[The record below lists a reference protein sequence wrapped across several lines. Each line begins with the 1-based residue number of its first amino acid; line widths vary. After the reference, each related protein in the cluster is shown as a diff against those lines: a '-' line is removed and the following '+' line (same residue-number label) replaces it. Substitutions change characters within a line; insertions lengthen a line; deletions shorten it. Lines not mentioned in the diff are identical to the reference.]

1 MMTRDSSPFS
11 SPLSRSLSLSSH
23 DFIHQLSP
31 AVIPRV
37 SAIANMA
44 WCERAAYNISFFGVE
59 SDSYLDGAGEIG
71 SAVHRIVIKSILE
84 IVNLIKNAAHEND
97 NNKFSKAD
105 AMKIFM
111 SNAQEE
117 VDLNWKRYALAGIE
131 QPLPIIMHDLDIR
144 ADRLSS
150 EIVSS
155 VDSEKKKKNK
165 NNNYKKIIFRP
176 EFTIR
181 NKDIPLEGRLDLL
194 KVELENESPLQSSKK
209 YVAADDLINAK
220 IKDIEIIQ
228 IKTGKAVPRSPRV
241 YMQADAEALLLMQT
255 LKLKT
260 PPKYTWQ
267 FADKD
272 IQHKKFNFAKV
283 REAVDN
289 YIKIWKAEQSPEITG
304 YCPKCSLKNACR
316 DWYFARSDKLSDQ
329 DLVRRRAAFKL
340 SKTLREEIADTD
352 KWKIYVSFRNA
363 KERHEDGWAI
373 TGLKVDTD
381 KIDTINQEVV
391 LVGVDGSFGN
401 FVDFSVGDFVTVSD
415 GNPNLGS
422 NPTAIITAIDLKRP
436 SVKIQSIK
444 NDLYVLT
451 YDNRQ
456 NSILTMDRFDFDKG
470 LTTIR
475 YLDSFYRQSP
485 YADIILESYATAATA
500 AETSG
505 GRGGG
510 EGGESS
516 LSQQQS
522 EDEEKEERYM

>member
-1 MMTRDSSPFS
+1 MMSLDSPPFS
-11 SPLSRSLSLSSH
+11 YPLPRSLSLSSH
-23 DFIHQLSP
+23 DIIHQLNP

-59 SDSYLDGAGEIG
+59 SDSYLDGSGEIG

-84 IVNLIKNAAHEND
+84 IVSSIKNTASGDNEDN
-97 NNKFSKAD
+97 NNKFTKAD
-105 AMKIFM
+105 AMKIFL
-111 SNAQEE
+111 SNAREE

-131 QPLPIIMHDLDIR
+131 QPLPIIMQDLDIR
-144 ADRLSS
+144 ADRLSR
-150 EIVSS
+150 EIVSAAE
-155 VDSEKKKKNK
+155 EKYNK
-165 NNNYKKIIFRP
+165 NYKNIILRP

-194 KVELENESPLQSSKK
+194 KIELKEEEDEECHLQSNNKK
-209 YVAADDLINAK
+209 YVASDDLINLK
-220 IKDIEIIQ
+220 IEDIEIIQ

-241 YMQADAEALLLMQT
+241 YMQADAEALLLMQI

-267 FADKD
+267 FSDKD
-272 IQHKKFNFAKV
+272 IQHRKFNFAKV
-283 REAVDN
+283 YEAVYN
-289 YIKIWKAEQSPEITG
+289 YIRIWKAEQTPDITG

-316 DWYFARSDKLSDQ
+316 DWYFARSDKLLDQ
-329 DLVRRRAAFKL
+329 DQIRRRAAFKL
-340 SKTLREEIADTD
+340 SKSIREEIADTD

-381 KIDTINQEVV
+381 KIDPINQEIV
-391 LVGVDGSFGN
+391 LIGIDGSFGN

-422 NPTAIITAIDLKRP
+422 NPTAIITGIDLKRP

-485 YADIILESYATAATA
+485 YADIILQNAA
-500 AETSG
+500 AE
-505 GRGGG
+505 RRRREG
-510 EGGESS
+510 EGIC
-516 LSQQQS
+516 LSENQC
-522 EDEEKEERYM
+522 EEEEER

>member
-1 MMTRDSSPFS
+1 
-11 SPLSRSLSLSSH
+11 
-23 DFIHQLSP
+23 
-31 AVIPRV
+31 
-37 SAIANMA
+37 MA

-59 SDSYLDGAGEIG
+59 SDSYLDGSGEIG

-84 IVNLIKNAAHEND
+84 IVNSIKNAADEN

-105 AMKIFM
+105 AMKIFL
-111 SNAQEE
+111 SNAREE
-117 VDLNWKRYALAGIE
+117 VDLNWKRYALARIE
-131 QPLPIIMHDLDIR
+131 QPLPIIMQDLDIR

-150 EIVSS
+150 EIVSAA
-155 VDSEKKKKNK
+155 EKKK
-165 NNNYKKIIFRP
+165 NNNYKNIIFRP

-181 NKDIPLEGRLDLL
+181 NKDIPLEGRLDIL
-194 KVELENESPLQSSKK
+194 KIELGAESPLHSNNK
-209 YVAADDLINAK
+209 YVASDDLINHK
-220 IKDIEIIQ
+220 IEDIEIIQ

-260 PPKYTWQ
+260 PPKYRWQ

-272 IQHKKFNFAKV
+272 VQHRKFNFARV
-283 REAVDN
+283 YGAIDN
-289 YIKIWKAEQSPEITG
+289 YIRLWKGEQSPEITG
-304 YCPKCSLKNACR
+304 YCPKCSLKNACL

-329 DLVRRRAAFKL
+329 DQIRRRAAFKL

-373 TGLKVDTD
+373 TGLKVDTN
-381 KIDTINQEVV
+381 KIDAINQEIV
-391 LVGVDGSFGN
+391 LVSVDGSFGN
-401 FVDFSVGDFVTVSD
+401 FVDFSVGDFVTISD

-475 YLDSFYRQSP
+475 YVDSFYRQSP
-485 YADIILESYATAATA
+485 YADIVLQNTAAA
-500 AETSG
+500 G
-505 GRGGG
+505 MMRKGR
-510 EGGESS
+510 GESS
-516 LSQQQS
+516 SSQQQS
-522 EDEEKEERYM
+522 EGEKEEHDM

>member
-1 MMTRDSSPFS
+1 MMSRDNSPFS
-11 SPLSRSLSLSSH
+11 YTLPRSLSLSSR
-23 DFIHQLSP
+23 DIIHQLNP

-59 SDSYLDGAGEIG
+59 SDSYLDGSGEIG

-84 IVNLIKNAAHEND
+84 IVSSIKNTASGVND
-97 NNKFSKAD
+97 SNNNKFTKAD
-105 AMKIFM
+105 AMKIFL
-111 SNAQEE
+111 SNAREE

-131 QPLPIIMHDLDIR
+131 QPLPIIMQDLDIR

-150 EIVSS
+150 EIVSA
-155 VDSEKKKKNK
+155 VEKKNNK
-165 NNNYKKIIFRP
+165 NYKNVILRP

-194 KVELENESPLQSSKK
+194 KIELEEEDEEYHLQSNNEK
-209 YVAADDLINAK
+209 YVASDDLINLK
-220 IKDIEIIQ
+220 IEDIEIIQ

-272 IQHKKFNFAKV
+272 IQHRKFNFAKV
-283 REAVDN
+283 YEAVYN
-289 YIKIWKAEQSPEITG
+289 YIRIWRAEQSPNITG

-316 DWYFARSDKLSDQ
+316 DWYFARHDKLSDQ
-329 DLVRRRAAFKL
+329 DIVRRSAAFKL
-340 SKTLREEIADTD
+340 SKSIREEIADTD

-381 KIDTINQEVV
+381 KIDPINQEIV

-485 YADIILESYATAATA
+485 YADIILHNAA
-500 AETSG
+500 AERS
-505 GRGGG
+505 RRRREG
-510 EGGESS
+510 EGICSS
-516 LSQQQS
+516 KNQC
-522 EDEEKEERYM
+522 EVKEGDS

>member
-1 MMTRDSSPFS
+1 MMTPDSLPY
-11 SPLSRSLSLSSH
+11 PLSRSLSLNSR
-23 DFIHQLSP
+23 DIIHQLNP

-44 WCERAAYNISFFGVE
+44 WYERAAYNISFFGVE
-59 SDSYLDGAGEIG
+59 SDSYLDGSGEIG

-84 IVNLIKNAAHEND
+84 IVDAIKNDDAAG
-97 NNKFSKAD
+97 NNKFAKAD
-105 AMKIFM
+105 AMRIFM
-111 SNAQEE
+111 SNAREE

-155 VDSEKKKKNK
+155 SDDSEKKKKN
-165 NNNYKKIIFRP
+165 NSYKKIIFRP

-194 KVELENESPLQSSKK
+194 KVELGKESPLESSKK
-209 YVAADDLINAK
+209 YVAADDLINLE

-272 IQHKKFNFAKV
+272 VQHKKFNFAKV
-283 REAVDN
+283 YEAVDN
-289 YIKIWKAEQSPEITG
+289 YIRIWKAERSPDITG
-304 YCPKCSLKNACR
+304 YCPKCSLKNACL

-329 DLVRRRAAFKL
+329 DLVRRSAAFKL
-340 SKTLREEIADTD
+340 SKTIRQEIADTD

-373 TGLKVDTD
+373 TGLKLDTD
-381 KIDTINQEVV
+381 KIDPINQEVV

-444 NDLYVLT
+444 NDLYVLN

-485 YADIILESYATAATA
+485 YADIILESYGATTAAD
-500 AETSG
+500 EKRG
-505 GRGGG
+505 GKEGGG
-510 EGGESS
+510 ESIS
-516 LSQQQS
+516 SQQQS
-522 EDEEKEERYM
+522 EEDKKEERNI

>member
-1 MMTRDSSPFS
+1 MMTPDSPRPSSPS
-11 SPLSRSLSLSSH
+11 TLPSLSRSLSLSSH
-23 DFIHQLSP
+23 DFIHQFSP
-31 AVIPRV
+31 AVMPRV
-37 SAIANMA
+37 SAIANMG

-59 SDSYLDGAGEIG
+59 SDSYLNGSGEIG

-84 IVNLIKNAAHEND
+84 IVDAIKNDDAVD
-97 NNKFSKAD
+97 NNNKISKAD
-105 AMKIFM
+105 AMRIFM
-111 SNAQEE
+111 SNARQE

-131 QPLPIIMHDLDIR
+131 QPLPIIMHDLDVR

-150 EIVSS
+150 EIVYAA
-155 VDSEKKKKNK
+155 EKKN

-194 KVELENESPLQSSKK
+194 KIELGGEYALPSNNK
-209 YVAADDLINAK
+209 YVSSDDLINLQ
-220 IKDIEIIQ
+220 IDDIEIIQ
-228 IKTGKAVPRSPRV
+228 IKTGKTVPRSPRV
-241 YMQADAEALLLMQT
+241 CMQADAEALLLMQT

-272 IQHKKFNFAKV
+272 VQHRKFNFARV
-283 REAVDN
+283 YGAIDN
-289 YIKIWKAEQSPEITG
+289 YIKLWKAEQSPEITG

-329 DLVRRRAAFKL
+329 DQIRRRAAFKL

-381 KIDTINQEVV
+381 KIDPINQEIV

-401 FVDFSVGDFVTVSD
+401 FVDFSVGDFVTISD

-422 NPTAIITAIDLKRP
+422 NPTAIITAIDLKKS

-485 YADIILESYATAATA
+485 YADIILQNAAGMMRRR
-500 AETSG
+500 EV
-505 GRGGG
+505 G
-510 EGGESS
+510 EDSS
-516 LSQQQS
+516 SSQQQS
-522 EDEEKEERYM
+522 EDKKEEHDI

>member
-1 MMTRDSSPFS
+1 MMTPDSSPS
-11 SPLSRSLSLSSH
+11 TSPSTLPSLSRSLSLISH
-23 DFIHQLSP
+23 DFIHQLNP
-31 AVIPRV
+31 AVMPRV
-37 SAIANMA
+37 SAISNMG

-59 SDSYLDGAGEIG
+59 SNSYLDGSGEIG

-84 IVNLIKNAAHEND
+84 IVDAIKNDDDAAN
-97 NNKFSKAD
+97 NNKFCKAD

-111 SNAQEE
+111 SNAREE
-117 VDLNWKRYALAGIE
+117 VDLNWKRYVLAGIE

-150 EIVSS
+150 EILYAA
-155 VDSEKKKKNK
+155 EKEN

-194 KVELENESPLQSSKK
+194 KIELGSEYTSRSNNK
-209 YVAADDLINAK
+209 YVSSDDLINLQ
-220 IKDIEIIQ
+220 IDDIEIIQ
-228 IKTGKAVPRSPRV
+228 IKTGKAVPRSARV
-241 YMQADAEALLLMQT
+241 FMQADAEALLLMQT

-272 IQHKKFNFAKV
+272 VQHRKFNFARV
-283 REAVDN
+283 YGAIDN
-289 YIKIWKAEQSPEITG
+289 YIKLWKAEQSPQITG

-329 DLVRRRAAFKL
+329 DQIRRRAAFKL

-363 KERHEDGWAI
+363 KERHEDGSAI

-381 KIDTINQEVV
+381 KIDPINQEMV
-391 LVGVDGSFGN
+391 LVGVDGSFGD
-401 FVDFSVGDFVTVSD
+401 FVDFSVGDFVSISD

-422 NPTAIITAIDLKRP
+422 NPTAIITAIDLKKP

-475 YLDSFYRQSP
+475 YVDSFYRQSP
-485 YADIILESYATAATA
+485 YADIILQNAAA
-500 AETSG
+500 GMMRRGEVGEDNTS
-505 GRGGG
+505 
-510 EGGESS
+510 
-516 LSQQQS
+516 SQQQS
-522 EDEEKEERYM
+522 EDEKEERDI